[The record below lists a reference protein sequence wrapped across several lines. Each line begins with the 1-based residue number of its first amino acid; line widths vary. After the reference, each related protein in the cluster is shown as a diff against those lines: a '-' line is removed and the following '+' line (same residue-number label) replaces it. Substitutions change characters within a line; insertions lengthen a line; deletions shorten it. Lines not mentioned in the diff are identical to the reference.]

1 MINKGEGLS
10 LTGEKSMEN
19 ICWIDTHTHLNMLKE
34 RGPKDVIEDCKP
46 LGIEKFI
53 TIGTDSKDHP
63 VVLDLANTYEE
74 VFCTLGVHPHD
85 AEDFENAKDFMVANL
100 NHKKVLA
107 VGEIGLDFYYDNA
120 PRELQ
125 KSVYNEQ
132 MQIAEKFN
140 LPVEVHTRDADLE
153 TIEMIKKYEG
163 KVNGL
168 LHCFSGSAE
177 LAQAAVDSG
186 YHISISGIITFKSA
200 KELRR
205 IVKEIVPLDRIHV
218 ETDAPFLAPIP
229 HRGKENYSGYMIET
243 AKVVAELKEISMD
256 ELKKVTYENNMRL
269 FKKLK

>member
-1 MINKGEGLS
+1 MDNY
-10 LTGEKSMEN
+10 
-19 ICWIDTHTHLNMLKE
+19 CWIDTHTHLNMLKE
-34 RGPKDVIEDCKP
+34 RGVRDAIEESKA
-46 LGIEKFI
+46 LGINKFI

-63 VVLDLANTYEE
+63 VVLDLAKTHEE

-85 AEDFENAKDFMVANL
+85 AEDFENAKDWMVANL
-100 NHKKVLA
+100 NHERVLA

-125 KSVYNEQ
+125 KSVYDEQ
-132 MQIAEKFN
+132 MKIAQKFN
-140 LPVEVHTRDADLE
+140 LPVEVHTRDADEE

-163 KVNGL
+163 KVTGL
-168 LHCFSGSAE
+168 LHCFSGSAK
-177 LAQAAVDSG
+177 LAQAAIGCG

-229 HRGKENYSGYMIET
+229 YRGKENFSGYMIET
-243 AKVVAELKEISMD
+243 AKVVAELKGISMD
-256 ELKKVTYENNMRL
+256 ELKKVTYENNMKL
-269 FKKLK
+269 FNKMK